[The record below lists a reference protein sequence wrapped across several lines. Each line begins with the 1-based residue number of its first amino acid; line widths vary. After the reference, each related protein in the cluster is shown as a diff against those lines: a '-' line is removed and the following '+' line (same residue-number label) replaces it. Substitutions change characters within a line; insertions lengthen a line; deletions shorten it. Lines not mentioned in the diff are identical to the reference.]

1 MLINNKNYGSY
12 NLHTIKTDKFKTCH
26 VEIVFRNNVNVEE
39 LTIRNVLFDTLLEG
53 SKNYETNRLLNLKLE
68 DLYNA
73 SVYTVTSK
81 VGNMI
86 LTSFCIDFLAPK
98 YTEEKIL
105 DESFKLLFE
114 LIFNPLVVNNE
125 FDKSKVDYV
134 KIKLESEL
142 KSIIE
147 NPRKTAIMDAFKT
160 LGNTPTSY
168 ETNGNLED
176 LQKINQGNLYE
187 YYEKI
192 LKNDYIDIY
201 VIGNLDMDK
210 VDKTIKKYEKF
221 EVIKNHDVDVYVK
234 NEKRKL
240 IKETKTTNYFQTN
253 LVFLLNLYNL
263 TDFEKNYV
271 ANIYNIILGGGSL
284 QTKLSKKLRIDNSL
298 CYNVQSSYLKY
309 DNLVLISTGVDVNG
323 EAKAIKLIK
332 DAISEMKT
340 NITDKELSESKEL
353 ILTSLKMLEDSPGR
367 IVDNLL
373 YRDLGL
379 IDDLEKR
386 LVNFKKVTK
395 EDIYNLANKINICTI
410 YSLKGSI
417 NEEN

>member
-12 NLHTIKTDKFKTCH
+12 NLHTIKTDRFKTCH
-26 VEIVFRNNVNVEE
+26 VEIVFKNNVCVEE

-73 SVYTVTSK
+73 SVYSVTSK

-86 LTSFCIDFLAPK
+86 LTSICIDFLAPK

-105 DESFKLLFE
+105 DESIKLLFE

-125 FDKSKVDYV
+125 FDKSKVDY
-134 KIKLESEL
+134 IKTTLESDL

-147 NPRKTAIMDAFKT
+147 TPRKKAIIEAFKT

-168 ETNGNLED
+168 ETNGKLED
-176 LQKINQGNLYE
+176 LPKINHCNLYE
-187 YYEKI
+187 YYKKI

-210 VDKTIKKYEKF
+210 VDKTIKKYEQF
-221 EVIKNHDVDVYVK
+221 EVIKDHAITVYLN

-240 IKETKTTNYFQTN
+240 IKETKITNYFQTN
-253 LVFLLNLYNL
+253 IAILLNLYNL
-263 TDFEKNYV
+263 TDFEKKYV
-271 ANIYNIILGGGSL
+271 ANLYNIILGGASL

-298 CYNVQSSYLKY
+298 CYNIQSSYLKY
-309 DNLVLISTGVDVNG
+309 DNLILISTGVDRNG
-323 EAKAIKLIK
+323 EDKAIKLIK
-332 DAISEMKT
+332 DAINEMKT
-340 NITDKELSESKEL
+340 TITDKELSEAKEL
-353 ILTSLKMLEDSPGR
+353 TFTSLKMIEDSPSR
-367 IVDNLL
+367 IIDNLL
-373 YRDLGL
+373 YQDLGI
-379 IDDLEKR
+379 IDDYEER
-386 LVNFKKVTK
+386 IINFKKVTK

-410 YSLKGSI
+410 YSLRGSL

>member
-12 NLHTIKTDKFKTCH
+12 NLHTIKTDRFKTCH
-26 VEIVFRNNVNVEE
+26 VEIVFKNNVCVEE

-73 SVYTVTSK
+73 SVYSVTSK

-86 LTSFCIDFLAPK
+86 LTSLCIDFLAPK

-105 DESFKLLFE
+105 DESIKLLFE

-125 FDKSKVDYV
+125 FDKSKVDYI
-134 KIKLESEL
+134 KTKLESDL

-147 NPRKTAIMDAFKT
+147 TPRKKAIIEAFKT

-168 ETNGNLED
+168 ETNGKVED
-176 LQKINQGNLYE
+176 LPKINHCNLYE
-187 YYEKI
+187 YYKKI

-210 VDKTIKKYEKF
+210 VDKTIKKYEQF
-221 EVIKNHDVDVYVK
+221 EVIKDHEITVYLN

-240 IKETKTTNYFQTN
+240 IKETKITNYFQTN
-253 LVFLLNLYNL
+253 IAILLNLYNL
-263 TDFEKNYV
+263 TDFEKKYV
-271 ANIYNIILGGGSL
+271 ANLYNIILGGASL

-298 CYNVQSSYLKY
+298 CYNIQSSYLKY
-309 DNLVLISTGVDVNG
+309 DNLILISTGVDING
-323 EAKAIKLIK
+323 EEKAIKLIK
-332 DAISEMKT
+332 DAINEMKT
-340 NITDKELSESKEL
+340 TITDKELSEAKEL
-353 ILTSLKMLEDSPGR
+353 TFTSLKMIEDSPSR
-367 IVDNLL
+367 IIDNLL
-373 YRDLGL
+373 YQDLGI
-379 IDDLEKR
+379 IDDYEER
-386 LVNFKKVTK
+386 IINFKKVTK

-410 YSLKGSI
+410 YSLRGSL

>member
-12 NLHTIKTDKFKTCH
+12 NLHTIKTDRFKTCH
-26 VEIVFRNNVNVEE
+26 VEIVFKNNVCVEE

-73 SVYTVTSK
+73 SVYSVTSK

-86 LTSFCIDFLAPK
+86 LTSICIDFLAPK

-105 DESFKLLFE
+105 DESIKLLFE

-125 FDKSKVDYV
+125 FDKAKVDYI
-134 KIKLESEL
+134 KTKLESDL

-147 NPRKTAIMDAFKT
+147 TPRKKAIIEAFKT

-168 ETNGNLED
+168 ETNGKLED
-176 LQKINQGNLYE
+176 LPKINHCNLYE
-187 YYEKI
+187 YYKKI

-210 VDKTIKKYEKF
+210 VDKIVKKYEQF
-221 EVIKNHDVDVYVK
+221 EVIKDHAITVYLN

-240 IKETKTTNYFQTN
+240 IKETKITNYFQTN
-253 LVFLLNLYNL
+253 IAILLNLYNL
-263 TDFEKNYV
+263 TDFEKKYV
-271 ANIYNIILGGGSL
+271 ANLYNIILGGASL

-298 CYNVQSSYLKY
+298 CYNIQSSYLKY
-309 DNLVLISTGVDVNG
+309 DNLILISTGVDING
-323 EAKAIKLIK
+323 EEKAIKLIK
-332 DAISEMKT
+332 DAINEMKT
-340 NITDKELSESKEL
+340 NITDKELSEAKEL
-353 ILTSLKMLEDSPGR
+353 TFTSLKMIEDSPSR
-367 IVDNLL
+367 IIDNLL
-373 YRDLGL
+373 YQDLGI
-379 IDDLEKR
+379 IDDYEER
-386 LVNFKKVTK
+386 IINFKKVTK

-410 YSLKGSI
+410 YSLRGSL

>member
-12 NLHTIKTDKFKTCH
+12 NLHTIKTDRFKTCH
-26 VEIVFRNNVNVEE
+26 VEIVFKNNVCVEE

-73 SVYTVTSK
+73 SVYSVTSK

-86 LTSFCIDFLAPK
+86 LTSICIDFLAPK

-105 DESFKLLFE
+105 DESIKLLFE

-125 FDKSKVDYV
+125 FDKSKVDYI
-134 KIKLESEL
+134 KTKLESDL

-147 NPRKTAIMDAFKT
+147 TPRKKAIIEAFKT

-168 ETNGNLED
+168 ETNGKLED
-176 LQKINQGNLYE
+176 LPKINHCNLYE
-187 YYEKI
+187 YYKKI

-210 VDKTIKKYEKF
+210 VDKTIKKYEQF
-221 EVIKNHDVDVYVK
+221 EVIKDHAITVYLN

-240 IKETKTTNYFQTN
+240 IKETKITNYFQTN
-253 LVFLLNLYNL
+253 IAILLNLYNL
-263 TDFEKNYV
+263 TDFEKKYV
-271 ANIYNIILGGGSL
+271 ANLYNIILGGASL

-298 CYNVQSSYLKY
+298 CYNIQSSYLKY
-309 DNLVLISTGVDVNG
+309 DNLILISTGVDRNG
-323 EAKAIKLIK
+323 EDKAIKLIK
-332 DAISEMKT
+332 DAINEMKT
-340 NITDKELSESKEL
+340 TITDKELSEAKEL
-353 ILTSLKMLEDSPGR
+353 TFTSLKMIEDSPSR
-367 IVDNLL
+367 IIDNLL
-373 YRDLGL
+373 YQDLGI
-379 IDDLEKR
+379 IDDYEER
-386 LVNFKKVTK
+386 IINFKKVTK

-410 YSLKGSI
+410 YSLRGSL

>member
-12 NLHTIKTDKFKTCH
+12 NLHTIKTDRFKTCH
-26 VEIVFRNNVNVEE
+26 VEIVFKNNVCVEE

-73 SVYTVTSK
+73 SVYSVTSK

-86 LTSFCIDFLAPK
+86 LTSICIDFLAPK

-105 DESFKLLFE
+105 DESIKLLFE

-125 FDKSKVDYV
+125 FDKSKVDYI
-134 KIKLESEL
+134 KTKLESDL

-147 NPRKTAIMDAFKT
+147 TPRKKAIIEAFKT

-168 ETNGNLED
+168 ETNGKLED
-176 LQKINQGNLYE
+176 LPKINHCNLYE
-187 YYEKI
+187 YYKKI

-210 VDKTIKKYEKF
+210 VDKTIKKYEQF
-221 EVIKNHDVDVYVK
+221 EVIKDHAITVYLN

-240 IKETKTTNYFQTN
+240 IKETKITNYFQTN
-253 LVFLLNLYNL
+253 IAILLNLYNL
-263 TDFEKNYV
+263 TDFEKKYV
-271 ANIYNIILGGGSL
+271 ANLYNIILGGASL

-298 CYNVQSSYLKY
+298 CYNIQSSYLKY
-309 DNLVLISTGVDVNG
+309 DNLILISTGVDING
-323 EAKAIKLIK
+323 EDKAIKLIK
-332 DAISEMKT
+332 DAINEMKT
-340 NITDKELSESKEL
+340 TITDKELSEAKEL
-353 ILTSLKMLEDSPGR
+353 TFTSLKMIEDSPSR
-367 IVDNLL
+367 IIDNLL
-373 YRDLGL
+373 YQDLGI
-379 IDDLEKR
+379 IDDYEER
-386 LVNFKKVTK
+386 IINFKKVTK

-410 YSLKGSI
+410 YSLRGSL

>member
-12 NLHTIKTDKFKTCH
+12 NLHTIKTDRFKTCH
-26 VEIVFRNNVNVEE
+26 VEIVFKNNVCVEE

-73 SVYTVTSK
+73 SVYSVTSK

-86 LTSFCIDFLAPK
+86 LTSLCIDFLAPK

-105 DESFKLLFE
+105 DESIKLLFE

-125 FDKSKVDYV
+125 FDKSKVDYI
-134 KIKLESEL
+134 KTKLESDL

-147 NPRKTAIMDAFKT
+147 TPRKKAIIDAFKT

-168 ETNGNLED
+168 ETNGKLED
-176 LQKINQGNLYE
+176 LPKINHCNLYE
-187 YYEKI
+187 YYKKI

-210 VDKTIKKYEKF
+210 VDKIVKKYEQF
-221 EVIKNHDVDVYVK
+221 EVIKDHAITVYLN

-240 IKETKTTNYFQTN
+240 IKETKITNYFQTN
-253 LVFLLNLYNL
+253 IAILLNLYNL
-263 TDFEKNYV
+263 TDFEKKYV
-271 ANIYNIILGGGSL
+271 ANLYNIILGGASL

-298 CYNVQSSYLKY
+298 CYNIQSSYLKY
-309 DNLVLISTGVDVNG
+309 DNLILISTGVDING
-323 EAKAIKLIK
+323 EEKAIKLIK
-332 DAISEMKT
+332 DAINEMKT
-340 NITDKELSESKEL
+340 NITDKELSEAKEL
-353 ILTSLKMLEDSPGR
+353 TFTSLKMIEDSPSR
-367 IVDNLL
+367 IIDNLL
-373 YRDLGL
+373 YQDLGI
-379 IDDLEKR
+379 IDDYEER
-386 LVNFKKVTK
+386 IINFKKVTK

-410 YSLKGSI
+410 YSLRGSL